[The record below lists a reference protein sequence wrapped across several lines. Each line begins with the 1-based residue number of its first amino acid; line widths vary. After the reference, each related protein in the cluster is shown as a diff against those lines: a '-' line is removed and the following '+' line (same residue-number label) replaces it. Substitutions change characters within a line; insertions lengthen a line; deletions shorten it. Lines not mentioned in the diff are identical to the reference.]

1 MASSSLI
8 ALARSSGF
16 TVSAEGE
23 SLAVETAG
31 HQRHED
37 ARRAHKRDYCQ
48 FFGLGYGYDVG
59 AGVGHAGTTGLA
71 HHSDGLT
78 VAQSVEVV
86 VDVPGVGVTVELE
99 EGAVIDGELA
109 VAGAKEAPGGAY
121 VLDDEDAQSV
131 DDVEI
136 TGREHIV

>member
-1 MASSSLI
+1 MT
-8 ALARSSGF
+8 F
-16 TVSAEGE
+16 
-23 SLAVETAG
+23 
-31 HQRHED
+31 
-37 ARRAHKRDYCQ
+37 
-48 FFGLGYGYDVG
+48 
-59 AGVGHAGTTGLA
+59 
-71 HHSDGLT
+71 
-78 VAQSVEVV
+78 
-86 VDVPGVGVTVELE
+86 PGVGVTVELE